1 MCVAVFFFFLM
12 SYDVLGIP
20 KLSRNRKRDDKKMR
34 NQDKAS
40 TRKLEVHTDNNNK
53 RDSLNVSHRLDFLKL
68 VLEHK
73 KKPILPPYFFFFT
86 VTCDD
91 P

>member
-1 MCVAVFFFFLM
+1 M

-53 RDSLNVSHRLDFLKL
+53 RDSLNVSHHLDFLIL
-68 VLEHK
+68 VLELK
-73 KKPILPPYFFFFT
+73 KKAHSAPIFCHLR
-86 VTCDD
+86 
-91 P
+91 

>member
-1 MCVAVFFFFLM
+1 M

-20 KLSRNRKRDDKKMR
+20 KLSRNRKRADKKMR

-53 RDSLNVSHRLDFLKL
+53 RDSLNVSHHLDFLKL

-73 KKPILPPYFFFFT
+73 KKPILPLFFFT